1 MEQAHPHSAQRV
13 DLLGHDRQESR
24 NKDIAHRADDR
35 RSSGREATALLLARL
50 SAPKAKGKEM
60 V

>member
-1 MEQAHPHSAQRV
+1 MEQTYSHSAQRV
-13 DLLGHDRQESR
+13 DMLGHDRQESR

-35 RSSGREATALLLARL
+35 RSSGWKATALLLARL
-50 SAPKAKGKEM
+50 SAPKAEGKEM